1 MFFFPMFW
9 TVYIPIFAMILSI
22 IGDRLIRSFRQIRG
36 QPWMPAP
43 VRLAELTRLS
53 TST

>member
-22 IGDRLIRSFRQIRG
+22 IGDRLIRSLRHIRAHAWVPSPSFRSMG
-36 QPWMPAP
+36 
-43 VRLAELTRLS
+43 
-53 TST
+53 

>member
-22 IGDRLIRSFRQIRG
+22 MGDRLIRSLRQIRT
-36 QPWMPAP
+36 QASMPAP
-43 VRLAELTRLS
+43 VRAQRS
-53 TST
+53 